1 MHNRAEHNIAFARAK
16 LESTQVHLKKKN
28 LQALQRLMG
37 SLDNIHLITS
47 TLLVLRLFL
56 QTSVIAGAIHLW
68 SFPDPVPASAGAAGF
83 HTASLTY
90 SPHLLLFSL
99 IAAATWAQ
107 GFLEA
112 VHRQSPLLPYSA
124 LFFLSAS
131 LRTGM
136 HIYASIGS
144 LTHEG
149 RETGRRLQRWSPL
162 GTPQVV

>member
-1 MHNRAEHNIAFARAK
+1 MHTRAEHNIAFARAK
-16 LESTQVHLKKKN
+16 LESTQVHPKKKT

-68 SFPDPVPASAGAAGF
+68 SFPDPAPASAGAGF

-112 VHRQSPLLPYSA
+112 VHRQSPPPPIWRF
-124 LFFLSAS
+124 FFLCLLKDRHAY
-131 LRTGM
+131 
-136 HIYASIGS
+136 ICFN
-144 LTHEG
+144 
-149 RETGRRLQRWSPL
+149 RLCDS
-162 GTPQVV
+162 

>member
-1 MHNRAEHNIAFARAK
+1 
-16 LESTQVHLKKKN
+16 
-28 LQALQRLMG
+28 MG

-68 SFPDPVPASAGAAGF
+68 SFPDPAPAGESAGF
-83 HTASLTY
+83 HSASLTY

-112 VHRQSPLLPYSA
+112 VHRQSPLLLYGV
-124 LFFLSAS
+124 FFLCVC
-131 LRTGM
+131 LFKD
-136 HIYASIGS
+136 
-144 LTHEG
+144 
-149 RETGRRLQRWSPL
+149 RRAYICFNRL
-162 GTPQVV
+162 

>member
-1 MHNRAEHNIAFARAK
+1 
-16 LESTQVHLKKKN
+16 
-28 LQALQRLMG
+28 MG

-68 SFPDPVPASAGAAGF
+68 SFPDPAPASAGAGF
-83 HTASLTY
+83 HTTSLTY

-112 VHRQSPLLPYSA
+112 VHRQPVLLYGA
-124 LFFLSAS
+124 FFFLC
-131 LRTGM
+131 LVRTGM
-136 HIYASIGS
+136 HIYASIGTDS
-144 LTHEG
+144 
-149 RETGRRLQRWSPL
+149 
-162 GTPQVV
+162 